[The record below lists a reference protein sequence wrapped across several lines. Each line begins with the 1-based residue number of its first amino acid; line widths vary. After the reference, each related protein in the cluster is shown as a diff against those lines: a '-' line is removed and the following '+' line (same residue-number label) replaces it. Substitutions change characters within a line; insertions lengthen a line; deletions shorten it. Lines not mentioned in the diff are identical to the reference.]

1 MLNMLTKREYM
12 VINQIITNEI
22 IFLQSMGKSGMGE
35 IRTLQNIRNKIYR
48 NSHQYEAD
56 KREYLESLKR
66 LERELEELV
75 K

>member
-12 VINQIITNEI
+12 VINRLITEEI
-22 IFLQSMGKSGMGE
+22 IFLQSLGEMGK

-56 KREYLESLKR
+56 KREYLESLKQ

>member
-1 MLNMLTKREYM
+1 MNMLTKREYM
-12 VINQIITNEI
+12 VINRLITEEI
-22 IFLQSMGKSGMGE
+22 IFLQLMGEKSG

-56 KREYLESLKR
+56 KREYLESLKQ

>member
-1 MLNMLTKREYM
+1 MLNMLTKREYQ

-22 IFLQSMGKSGMGE
+22 IFLQSMGDMGKTG

-56 KREYLESLKR
+56 KREYLESLK
-66 LERELEELV
+66 LIERELEELV

>member
-1 MLNMLTKREYM
+1 MNMLTKREYM
-12 VINQIITNEI
+12 VINRLITEEI
-22 IFLQSMGKSGMGE
+22 IFLQSMGEMGKSG

-56 KREYLESLKR
+56 KRKYLESLKQ

>member
-1 MLNMLTKREYM
+1 MLNMLTKREYK
-12 VINQIITNEI
+12 VINQVITNEI
-22 IFLQSMGKSGMGE
+22 IFLQSMGEMGKSG

-56 KREYLESLKR
+56 KREYLESLK
-66 LERELEELV
+66 LIERELEELV

>member
-1 MLNMLTKREYM
+1 MNMLTKREYK

-22 IFLQSMGKSGMGE
+22 IFLQSMGEMGKTG

-48 NSHQYEAD
+48 NSQQYEAD
-56 KREYLESLKR
+56 KREYLESLKQ